1 LREGFEHGGS
11 IVKWLQDGGPEGAR
25 DISLLQI
32 IQTDCG
38 FHPVSLPAVLGIFFL
53 GSKLSGAWISI

>member
-11 IVKWLQDGGPEGAR
+11 IVKWLQDGGPAGAT

-32 IQTDCG
+32 VQTDCG
-38 FHPVSLPAVLGIFFL
+38 LHPVSFPSATWHFFP
-53 GSKLSGAWISI
+53 WQ

>member
-1 LREGFEHGGS
+1 LKEGFENGGN
-11 IVKWLQDGGPEGAR
+11 IVKWLQDGGPAGAR

-38 FHPVSLPAVLGIFFL
+38 LHPVSLPAGT
-53 GSKLSGAWISI
+53 